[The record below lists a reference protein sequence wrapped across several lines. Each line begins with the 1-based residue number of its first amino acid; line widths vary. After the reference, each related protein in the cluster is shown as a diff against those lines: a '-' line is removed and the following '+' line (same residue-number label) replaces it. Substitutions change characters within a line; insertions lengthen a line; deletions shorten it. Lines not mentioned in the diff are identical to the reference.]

1 MDGKLRNMTAIYFQ
15 YYKKINEFFKENPG
29 IRIIAILVSFI
40 VAVFLVIT
48 GWQMTGEM
56 AGLIK
61 MMVGVAF
68 LLVALKIYN
77 INFED
82 PKKKKK

>member
-1 MDGKLRNMTAIYFQ
+1 M
-15 YYKKINEFFKENPG
+15 EFFKENPG

-40 VAVFLVIT
+40 IAIFLVIT
-48 GWQMTGEM
+48 GWKMTGEM

-61 MMVGVAF
+61 MMLGVAF

-82 PKKKKK
+82 PKKKK